1 MSNII
6 DNTELDEIL
15 TILESM
21 EDELLAAQLLKD
33 FNDASKDHGQLILN
47 IDQSLTHS
55 EWKKKCDE
63 AKERVDFI
71 VEKIRA
77 SK

>member
-6 DNTELDEIL
+6 DNNELDEIL

-63 AKERVDFI
+63 AKERVDLI
-71 VEKIRA
+71 VEKIRT